1 MSCAPHGRPAQLLR
15 GARDTLGL
23 CLCVACVRI
32 RSCRS
37 TAANFR
43 TSHAARSAQQIKTS
57 PCGAQ
62 LKEDIES
69 EEDAR
74 EICGFQLERIIVII
88 IVLVCV
94 DPEGDIVVADLLS
107 PLKGQ
112 FKWQT
117 RHLINSRADCAAA
130 TQANGTLCAS
140 LPLSFPLESVCACAW
155 GILVVLGMPYA
166 LCNIPK
172 IPSENIVIN

>member
-1 MSCAPHGRPAQLLR
+1 MGCAPHGRPAQLLR

-43 TSHAARSAQQIKTS
+43 TSHAARSAQQIKTY

-74 EICGFQLERIIVII
+74 EICGYQLERIIVII

-94 DPEGDIVVADLLS
+94 CGPKGRTQRETLL
-107 PLKGQ
+107 L
-112 FKWQT
+112 
-117 RHLINSRADCAAA
+117 LICYRRLRA
-130 TQANGTLCAS
+130 N
-140 LPLSFPLESVCACAW
+140 LSGRR
-155 GILVVLGMPYA
+155 GI
-166 LCNIPK
+166 
-172 IPSENIVIN
+172 